1 MSANSDPIYSKV
13 GDIQWSGTSAL
24 FSSAMTAGNVSS
36 YDGTDANVKQ
46 IFSADATNGG
56 YVQRIRAKCCA
67 LTGTSAA
74 SVLRIWINNGS
85 TNATAV
91 NNVLVGEVGLP
102 AVTNTVVAATP
113 DVELTLNIA
122 LPAGYKLYAGLG
134 TAVTTGW
141 AVVTIGGKY

>member
-1 MSANSDPIYSKV
+1 MAGNSDPIYSKAA
-13 GDIQWSGTSAL
+13 DIQWSGTSAL
-24 FSSAMTAGNVSS
+24 FTSAMTAGNVSS
-36 YDGTDANVKQ
+36 YDGTDANIKQ

-56 YVQRIRAKCCA
+56 YVQRVRAKCCA

-85 TNATAV
+85 TVATAV

-141 AVVTIGGKY
+141 AVTTIGGKY

>member
-1 MSANSDPIYSKV
+1 LAVNTDPIFSKV

-24 FSSAMTAGNVSS
+24 FATAMTAGNVSS
-36 YDGTDANVKQ
+36 YDGTDANIKQ

-56 YVQRIRAKCCA
+56 YVQRIRAKCAA

-85 TNATAV
+85 TVATAV
-91 NNVLVGEVGLP
+91 NNVLIGEVALP
-102 AVTNTVVAATP
+102 AVANTVVAATP
-113 DVELTLNIA
+113 DIEYPLNIA
-122 LPAGYKLYAGLG
+122 LPPGYKLYAGIG

-141 AVVTIGGKY
+141 VVTVIGGKY

>member
-1 MSANSDPIYSKV
+1 MAGNSDPIYSKV

-24 FSSAMTAGNVSS
+24 FTSAMTAGNVSS
-36 YDGTDANVKQ
+36 FDGTDANIKQ
-46 IFSADATNGG
+46 IFLADATNGG

-122 LPAGYKLYAGLG
+122 LPAGYKLYAGIG

-141 AVVTIGGKY
+141 AVTVIGGKY

>member
-1 MSANSDPIYSKV
+1 MAGNSDPIYSKV

-24 FSSAMTAGNVSS
+24 FTSAMTAGNVSS

-56 YVQRIRAKCCA
+56 FVQRVRAKCCG

-102 AVTNTVVAATP
+102 AVANTIVAATP

-141 AVVTIGGKY
+141 AVTAIGGKY

>member
-1 MSANSDPIYSKV
+1 MAGNSDPIYSKV

-24 FSSAMTAGNVSS
+24 FTSAMTAGNVSS

-46 IFSADATNGG
+46 IFLAEATNGG

-113 DVELTLNIA
+113 DVDLPLNIA

-141 AVVTIGGKY
+141 AVTAIGGKY

>member
-1 MSANSDPIYSKV
+1 MSGNSDPIYSKV

-24 FSSAMTAGNVSS
+24 FSTAMTAGNVSS
-36 YDGTDANVKQ
+36 YDGTDANIKQ

-85 TNATAV
+85 TVATAV

-102 AVTNTVVAATP
+102 AVSNSVVAATP

-122 LPAGYKLYAGLG
+122 LPAGYKLYAGIG

-141 AVVTIGGKY
+141 AVTVIGGKY

>member
-1 MSANSDPIYSKV
+1 MAVNTDPIFSKV

-24 FSSAMTAGNVSS
+24 FASAMTAGNVSS
-36 YDGTDANVKQ
+36 YDGTDANIKQ

-56 YVQRIRAKCCA
+56 YVQRIRAKCAA

-85 TNATAV
+85 TVATAV
-91 NNVLVGEVGLP
+91 NNVLVGEVSLP
-102 AVTNTVVAATP
+102 AVANTVVAATP
-113 DVELTLNIA
+113 DVEYPLNIA
-122 LPAGYKLYAGLG
+122 LPPGYKLYAGIG

-141 AVVTIGGKY
+141 VVTVIGGKY

>member
-1 MSANSDPIYSKV
+1 MAGNSDPIYSKV

-24 FSSAMTAGNVSS
+24 FASAMTAGNVSS
-36 YDGTDANVKQ
+36 FDGTDANVKQ

-56 YVQRIRAKCCA
+56 FVQRVRAKCCA

-102 AVTNTVVAATP
+102 AVTNTIVAATP

-141 AVVTIGGKY
+141 AVTTIGGKY

>member
-46 IFSADATNGG
+46 IFLADATNGG